1 MTEKSGF
8 LSRFLPFF
16 YVAVAIVAVWQ
27 IALILTGVQLYP
39 SLLPSP
45 VLTGETFIGMV
56 ANGEIFERAGM
67 SLGRVFTAWL
77 MSACIAIPLG
87 LAMGRFGMFERIL
100 DPVVEL
106 FRPISSLA
114 WIPTAIIWFGIGEA
128 GGNLRHLHRRLLS
141 HHPQHRGRCEGR
153 RSGVDPRGPG
163 SGLRQR
169 MGDLPQDHSARGLW
183 QEHKKTRFSFRQ
195 VSHLTRR
202 NPCSRRPHSRYAFEH
217 FFHVTACRDRRRSAD
232 SA

>member
-1 MTEKSGF
+1 
-8 LSRFLPFF
+8 
-16 YVAVAIVAVWQ
+16 
-27 IALILTGVQLYP
+27 
-39 SLLPSP
+39 
-45 VLTGETFIGMV
+45 MV

-128 GGNLRHLHRRLLS
+128 GEIFVIFIAAFFPTILNTVAGVK
-141 HHPQHRGRCEGR
+141 
-153 RSGVDPRGPG
+153 GVDPVLIRAGRVLG
-163 SGLRQR
+163 CDSEWAIFRKII
-169 MGDLPQDHSARGLW
+169 LPAAFGRS
-183 QEHKKTRFSFRQ
+183 
-195 VSHLTRR
+195 TRR
-202 NPCSRRPHSRYAFEH
+202 PDSRSGRSR
-217 FFHVTACRDRRRSAD
+217 T
-232 SA
+232 